1 MSNQSGIGTEVYSG
15 MAEYGKIRSG
25 ISLVFVTIIALVFII
40 IGGYLAFRKETY
52 TRKVIGK
59 IEKSECT
66 VVTRGDKK
74 SYNCSLEIKYKV
86 NDKEYT
92 LNTISESSTQYV
104 VGNNIDVYVNEENHS
119 DASIQSGYK
128 KIGWIMIGIALVIW
142 IGTAL
147 HFYFSLKYKGFAAF
161 TGASDVASA
170 FSGMRRY

>member
-1 MSNQSGIGTEVYSG
+1 MSNLGTEVYSG

-52 TRKVIGK
+52 TRKVSGK

-74 SYNCSLEIKYKV
+74 SYNCSLDIKYKV

-92 LNTISESSTQYV
+92 LNELMELCSKLYEKGYNSLDIIRFIETSSARDESKIFEFMITF
-104 VGNNIDVYVNEENHS
+104 NKIRKEFRNE
-119 DASIQSGYK
+119 
-128 KIGWIMIGIALVIW
+128 KILMFFILN
-142 IGTAL
+142 
-147 HFYFSLKYKGFAAF
+147 FFFF
-161 TGASDVASA
+161 RSDVTLENIS
-170 FSGMRRY
+170 FM